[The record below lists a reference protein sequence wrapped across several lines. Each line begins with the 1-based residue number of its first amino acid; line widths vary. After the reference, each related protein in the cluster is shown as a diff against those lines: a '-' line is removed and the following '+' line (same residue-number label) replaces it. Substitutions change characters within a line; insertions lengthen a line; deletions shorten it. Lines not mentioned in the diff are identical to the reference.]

1 MPVESEAQNDEELRR
16 IIRAEIEQRDRER
29 TRQTQRREQARNADV
44 SAERRR
50 QIYQEELRQYYSN
63 RPGYREIVGEDGETD
78 WVSESEVQ
86 KSERLFD
93 EALADP
99 LDVRKRL
106 KFTMAAGAVVIAALA
121 AIFFFVLA
129 AKTGSISVSTNVPDA
144 QIILDT
150 VLSENF
156 TNTTIDVPEGE
167 HVVTVQKAGYVI
179 EGEPVQTV
187 TIRGGKT
194 ISLTF
199 TLLPVSEAKVLE
211 PFEEAIPMKQ

>member
-1 MPVESEAQNDEELRR
+1 MPVESEPQNDEELRR
-16 IIRAEIEQRDRER
+16 IIRGEIEQRDRER
-29 TRQTQRREQARNADV
+29 TRQTQQRERARNADV

-63 RPGYREIVGEDGETD
+63 RSGYREIVSEDGELD
-78 WVSESEVQ
+78 WVPESEIQ
-86 KSERLFD
+86 NSERLFD

-106 KFTMAAGAVVIAALA
+106 KFTMAAAAFLVVVLGAV
-121 AIFFFVLA
+121 FFFVLA

-150 VLSENF
+150 VPLEHF
-156 TNTTIDVPEGE
+156 TNTTIEEVPEGE
-167 HVVTVQKAGYVI
+167 HVVTVQKASYMI
-179 EGEPVQTV
+179 EGEPVQRV

-199 TLLPVSEAKVLE
+199 TLLPVSEAKAAE
-211 PFEEAIPMKQ
+211 PELIPSKQ